1 MNLKVGK
8 VKKGSCIMLLVK
20 ENLLVWDFEHHSWR
34 NIYSN
39 FITVKGRKQKIE
51 DHLSLQREK
60 FLIMC
65 QIYMCSILHDFC
77 DK

>member
-34 NIYSN
+34 NTPKFYYSKR
-39 FITVKGRKQKIE
+39 TQKK
-51 DHLSLQREK
+51 LS
-60 FLIMC
+60 
-65 QIYMCSILHDFC
+65 DFGQVWES
-77 DK
+77 